1 MNMLYCNG
9 RNHWGCVSLTL
20 SRPPTPRYRG
30 GFHQIEATPGLSIT
44 FPVRPHPGRHV
55 SRLSA
60 KRRGVRTVVRL
71 AAFPR
76 VPYLRGANLTQKGGS
91 SYYSTSVSTC

>member
-60 KRRGVRTVVRL
+60 KRRGVRTL
-71 AAFPR
+71 LPMLLFACNF
-76 VPYLRGANLTQKGGS
+76 LTLVCKGS
-91 SYYSTSVSTC
+91 STRSIPPGAVSSRG